1 MNKEL
6 ELTKGILFS
15 EYYNLYKVSHN
26 ENFIEDCKF
35 IRFVDLLYTS
45 EILIHPPTVSRFKGT
60 VNGINWHILGNSISH
75 FFINDDDLSN
85 NEDGVEDSPNTNY
98 LTQNFKVSIIVGL
111 FSNGLEIEYI
121 KKDNIAE
128 IVEQAKNF
136 IYNSLNGFYIK
147 DLNEGRELQEKINK
161 YHKEKTLD
169 KIEIIFI
176 TDQLIESNNLETK
189 FSINQFDISGR
200 VYYWDLKKYND
211 LKRSKTKRI
220 PISINFESKDYEQY
234 DVSYIKQEH
243 KNLNYILAI
252 FPGDLLA
259 DLYDDYNTQLL
270 ENNVRFFLS
279 ANRKANKAI
288 RNTIKEYPL
297 NFFSFNNGISATAS
311 NVIIKNGKIIEI
323 QDFQIVN
330 GGQTTATIHYAK
342 SRDKLSL
349 SNVFV
354 QVKITSINSNDVN
367 YSEIVAEIS
376 KAANTQSSIR
386 ESDFYSNDTLLVNIE
401 RLSNKIPA
409 QDKTGK
415 FVFYYFERM
424 AGQYNVSKNNQG
436 LLLKSW
442 ELGRPKE
449 FVFNKIDVAR
459 WFNCLFHR
467 PHIAALSAEKQFT
480 LFMDSEDRWKTLKE
494 SQFKDLIGFG
504 LLFKRARKL
513 CGTKTNR
520 DYPSIISDSS
530 VGMATTI
537 YAMSYLDKI
546 TDGLI
551 DYHKFYELEYKVA
564 GSLLKSER
572 RINSDLDKILEH
584 FIIRTWD
591 QIAAYGITSAQEQT
605 KKLECW
611 EYVQSNI
618 IIDDLIINSL
628 KPFKLPKKR
637 EFNLK
642 SDEEMFFE
650 AFEYLLGNNCQK
662 LNAINKIVLI
672 DNQYSNY
679 RPPLKNLVSR
689 LKDGIAI
696 LSFQK
701 VNDIFKLGIEMEKK
715 GIGLG
720 SVKDDIGI
728 SSMNYK
734 LIYKTFFEDK
744 EDYFEN
750 LNAIIIDK
758 FSDNLIFNDLINKL
772 EKTKE
777 ILEQFDLHNL
787 GITSSDL
794 SFLDLFLKELEIL

>member
-6 ELTKGILFS
+6 TLTKGILFS
-15 EYYNLYKVSHN
+15 EYYNLYNVSRN

-35 IRFVDLLYTS
+35 IRFLDLLYTS
-45 EILIHPPTVSRFKGT
+45 EILIHPPIVSRFKGSL
-60 VNGINWHILGNSISH
+60 NGLYWHILGNSISH
-75 FFINDDDLSN
+75 FFIDEEDFSNIDDGDELPNSN
-85 NEDGVEDSPNTNY
+85 H
-98 LTQNFKVSIIVGL
+98 LIQNFKVSIIVGE
-111 FSNGLEIEYI
+111 FSSGLEIEYI
-121 KKDNIAE
+121 KNDKIVE

-136 IYNSLNGFYIK
+136 IYNSLSGFFIK

-161 YHKEKTLD
+161 YYKEKTLD

-176 TDQLIESNNLETK
+176 TDQLIEPNNLESK
-189 FSINQFDISGR
+189 FAIKQYDISGR

-211 LKRSKTKRI
+211 LKRSKSKRI
-220 PISINFESKDYEQY
+220 PISINFESKDYKQY
-234 DVSYIKQEH
+234 QVSYIKQEH

-270 ENNVRFFLS
+270 ENNVRVFLS

-409 QDKTGK
+409 QDKSGK
-415 FVFYYFERM
+415 FIFYYFERM

-436 LLLKSW
+436 SLVKSW
-442 ELGRPKE
+442 ELARPKE

-480 LFMDSEDRWKTLKE
+480 LFMDSADRWKNLKE

-520 DYPSIISDSS
+520 EYPPIISDSS

-551 DYHKFYELEYKVA
+551 DYHKFYELGSKVA

-591 QIAAYGITSAQEQT
+591 QIAAYGNTSAQEQT

-611 EYVQSNI
+611 DYVQNNI
-618 IIDDLIINSL
+618 KIDEFIIESL
-628 KPFKLPKKR
+628 KPYKLHEKR

-642 SDEEMFFE
+642 SDEEVFFE
-650 AFEYLLGNNCQK
+650 ALEYLLSNKCQK
-662 LNAINKIVLI
+662 LNAINQIVLI
-672 DNQYSNY
+672 DNQYALY
-679 RPPLKNLVSR
+679 KTPIKNLISR
-689 LKDGIAI
+689 LIEGIAI
-696 LSFQK
+696 LSFPK
-701 VNDIFKLGIEMEKK
+701 INEIYKLGKELEGK
-715 GIGLG
+715 GMVLG
-720 SVKDDIGI
+720 SKKDQIEI
-728 SSMNYK
+728 SNINFG
-734 LIYKTFFEDK
+734 LIYKTFFEAK
-744 EDYFEN
+744 EDYNEN
-750 LNAIIIDK
+750 LNALIFDK
-758 FSDNLIFNDLINKL
+758 FSENSNFDILTDKLNKS
-772 EKTKE
+772 KE
-777 ILEQFDLHNL
+777 ILEEFDLNIL
-787 GITSSDL
+787 GMTRRDL
-794 SFLDLFLKELEIL
+794 DFLDSFLKELEIS

>member
-6 ELTKGILFS
+6 TLTKGILFS
-15 EYYNLYKVSHN
+15 EYYNLYNVSRN

-35 IRFVDLLYTS
+35 IRFLDLLYTS
-45 EILIHPPTVSRFKGT
+45 EILIHPPIVSRFKGSL
-60 VNGINWHILGNSISH
+60 NGLNWHILGNSISH
-75 FFINDDDLSN
+75 FFIDDEDFSN
-85 NEDGVEDSPNTNY
+85 TDDGDELPNSNH
-98 LTQNFKVSIIVGL
+98 LIQNFKVSIIVGE
-111 FSNGLEIEYI
+111 FSSGLEIEYI
-121 KKDNIAE
+121 KKDKIVE

-136 IYNSLNGFYIK
+136 IYNSLSGFFIK

-161 YHKEKTLD
+161 YFKEKTLD

-176 TDQLIESNNLETK
+176 TDQLIESNNLESK
-189 FSINQFDISGR
+189 FAIKQYDISGR

-211 LKRSKTKRI
+211 LKRSKSKRI

-234 DVSYIKQEH
+234 QVSYIKQEH

-270 ENNVRFFLS
+270 ENNVRVFLS

-409 QDKTGK
+409 QDKSGK
-415 FVFYYFERM
+415 FIFYYFERM

-436 LLLKSW
+436 SLVKSW
-442 ELGRPKE
+442 ELARPKE

-480 LFMDSEDRWKTLKE
+480 LFMDSADRWKNLKE

-513 CGTKTNR
+513 CGTKTNKE
-520 DYPSIISDSS
+520 YPPIISDSS

-551 DYHKFYELEYKVA
+551 DYHKFYELGSKVA

-591 QIAAYGITSAQEQT
+591 QIAAYGNTSAQEQT

-611 EYVQSNI
+611 DYVQNNI
-618 IIDDLIINSL
+618 KIDEFIMESL
-628 KPFKLPKKR
+628 KPYKLHEKR

-642 SDEEMFFE
+642 SDEEVFFE
-650 AFEYLLGNNCQK
+650 ALEYLLRNKCQK
-662 LNAINKIVLI
+662 LNAINQIVLI
-672 DNQYSNY
+672 DNQYALY
-679 RPPLKNLVSR
+679 KTPIKNLISR
-689 LKDGIAI
+689 LREGISI
-696 LSFQK
+696 LSFPK
-701 VNDIFKLGIEMEKK
+701 INEIYKLGKELEGK
-715 GIGLG
+715 GMVLG
-720 SVKDDIGI
+720 STKDQIEI
-728 SSMNYK
+728 SNINFS
-734 LIYKTFFEDK
+734 LIYKTFFEAK
-744 EDYFEN
+744 EDYNEN
-750 LNAIIIDK
+750 LNALIFDK
-758 FSDNLIFNDLINKL
+758 FSENSIFDILTDKLNKS
-772 EKTKE
+772 KE
-777 ILEQFDLHNL
+777 ILEEFDLNNL
-787 GITSSDL
+787 GITRSDL
-794 SFLDLFLKELEIL
+794 DFLDSFLKELEIS